1 VRFNLS
7 SALTSRG
14 LTSAQQALHSVAA
27 MNPSTPPRV
36 PYWRVWRDAD
46 GISHQGQA
54 WLDSFQILHLAEG
67 IRSIWR
73 TPTQEGV
80 TGIVLIKVEPDVD
93 YDWHENPVP
102 QWIVPLSGRWFVE
115 TMDGHRIEM
124 GPGELSFGGDQG
136 CRSTEGRLGHRSGA
150 LDGQPAMLMLIQ
162 LERIPPEVAAAS

>member
-1 VRFNLS
+1 MNL
-7 SALTSRG
+7 
-14 LTSAQQALHSVAA
+14 
-27 MNPSTPPRV
+27 STPPRV

-67 IRSIWR
+67 IQSIWR
-73 TPTQEGV
+73 TPTQEGT

-115 TMDGHRIEM
+115 TMDGHRVEM

-162 LERIPPEVAAAS
+162 LERIPPEVAASS